1 MNTRSHWF
9 YGIAAVA
16 LSTGFTAA
24 ADETLPGASDSLLTP
39 QQEISAE
46 LSAGIRDSLNGVTP
60 EITLPAIDVRPPAP
74 VAIGG

>member
-1 MNTRSHWF
+1 MNPRSHWL

-16 LSTGFTAA
+16 LVTGFAARAEETAPLA
-24 ADETLPGASDSLLTP
+24 PDPLLTP
-39 QQEISAE
+39 QQEIGAE

-60 EITLPAIDVRPPAP
+60 EITLPAIDVQPPAP

>member
-1 MNTRSHWF
+1 L

-16 LSTGFTAA
+16 LSTGFAAA
-24 ADETLPGASDSLLTP
+24 ADETSPSPVASDSLLPP
-39 QQEISAE
+39 QQEIGAE

>member
-1 MNTRSHWF
+1 VNTRSNWS

-16 LSTGFTAA
+16 LLAGFAAA
-24 ADETLPGASDSLLTP
+24 ADETTPLASDSLLTP
-39 QQEISAE
+39 QQEIGAE

-60 EITLPAIDVRPPAP
+60 EITLPAIDVQPPAP

>member
-1 MNTRSHWF
+1 MNTRSHWL

-16 LSTGFTAA
+16 LSTVFAAA
-24 ADETLPGASDSLLTP
+24 ADETSPVASDSLKTP
-39 QQEISAE
+39 QQEIGAE
-46 LSAGIRDSLNGVTP
+46 LSASIRDSLNGVTP